1 VVVSVV
7 CESVELAVE
16 VAVVFLSVTGNT
28 SVEGDTV
35 CRTSV
40 ASKSAE
46 FAVWNPSFTARCSG
60 VIEVVVATP
69 AFDGLGVNTE
79 FICELTNR
87 VRPWHFLLLFTT
99 GTYL

>member
-1 VVVSVV
+1 VVVGVV
-7 CESVELAVE
+7 CESVELPVK
-16 VAVVFLSVTGNT
+16 VAVVFLSVTGDT

-40 ASKSAE
+40 TSKAAE
-46 FAVWNPSFTARCSG
+46 FAVWNPSFTARCAG

-79 FICELTNR
+79 FIRELANR
-87 VRPWHFLLLFTT
+87 VRLWHSDVTD
-99 GTYL
+99 YYS